1 MATAANTA
9 DSFGKGNKFS
19 LGEGAARA
27 GSTVLGTEAQISGN
41 IAATGDIVIAGVIE
55 GEVTSQGRVTIAN
68 GGAVKGRVSAIEI
81 VIEGKLLG
89 DSVASKSLSMMTTA
103 QVRGDISTPVIVIEP
118 GASFVGR
125 CAMPEGTTRAA

>member
-1 MATAANTA
+1 MANAANIA
-9 DSFGKGNKFS
+9 DSLGKTAKFS

-27 GSTVLGTEAQISGN
+27 GSTVLGVEAQITGN
-41 IAATGDIVIAGVIE
+41 LAATGDIVVAGVIE

-68 GGAVKGRVSAIEI
+68 GGAVKGRVSATEI

-89 DSVASKSLSMMTTA
+89 DSVATKSLSLLGTA
-103 QVRGDISTPVIVIEP
+103 QVRGDISTPVVVIEP

-125 CAMPEGTTRAA
+125 CTMPESAARAA

>member
-1 MATAANTA
+1 M
-9 DSFGKGNKFS
+9 
-19 LGEGAARA
+19 LG
-27 GSTVLGTEAQISGN
+27 SEAQITGN

-68 GGAVKGRVSAIEI
+68 GGAVKGRVTAIEV

-89 DSVASKSLSMMTTA
+89 DSIATKSLSMMTTA
-103 QVRGDISTPVIVIEP
+103 QVKGDISTPVVVIEP

-125 CAMPEGTTRAA
+125 CAMPEGAERVA